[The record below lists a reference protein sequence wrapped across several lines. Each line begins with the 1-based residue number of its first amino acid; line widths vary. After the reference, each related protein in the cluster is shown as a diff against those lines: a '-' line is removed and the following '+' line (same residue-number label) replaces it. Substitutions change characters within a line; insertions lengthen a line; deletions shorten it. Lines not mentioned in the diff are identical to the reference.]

1 MQSHETKRAI
11 AVIALIVC
19 IAGLVATS
27 LWPTDAP
34 TAQPQGYVPN
44 PEGTAAF
51 VASLP
56 KPFLTQAGPDCL
68 KYAQDENPVLLY
80 RALMKAHKQKY
91 GREWVVG
98 AQGIGDCVS
107 WGNAHACDVNLAVM
121 FVRGEVSDFKMAATE
136 SIYGGSRVE
145 GVGGREG
152 SGGWGDG
159 SYGAA
164 AAAWLHKF
172 GVIYREPYP
181 DFSQDLTSY
190 SASKAKSWGNWGN
203 GGQGDNGRFDEHA
216 KLHNVKSCVLVR
228 SFREAAAAIQAGY
241 PVAVCSGQG
250 FSSNRD
256 NDGFARASGG
266 WSHCMCF
273 TGVRFDK
280 PGLLCQ
286 NSWGPN
292 WISGPKWPEDQP
304 DGSFWVEERVAER
317 MLSGGDSFAI
327 SNIDGFPYRDL
338 QHGDWASVQPRGQ
351 FSKSGEQAFALAP

>member
-1 MQSHETKRAI
+1 MSHDTKRAV
-11 AVIALIVC
+11 ACIALVVC
-19 IAGLVATS
+19 IAGLVGTFLPVGVTPAARPMGYT
-27 LWPTDAP
+27 PD
-34 TAQPQGYVPN
+34 PQA
-44 PEGTAAF
+44 TAAF
-51 VASLP
+51 VASLD
-56 KPFLTQAGPDCL
+56 KPFLAQAGPDLL
-68 KYAQDENPVLLY
+68 KHSQDENPVFLY
-80 RALMKAHKQKY
+80 QALQKAYKQKY
-91 GREWVVG
+91 GSEWVVG

-107 WGNAHACDVNLAVM
+107 WGNAHACDLNLAVM

-164 AAAWLHKF
+164 AASWLNKY
-172 GVIYREPYP
+172 GVIYREAYP
-181 DFSQDLTSY
+181 DFGQDLTTY
-190 SASKAKSWGNWGN
+190 AASKAKNWGNWGN
-203 GGQGDNGRFDEHA
+203 GGQGDGGKFDEVA
-216 KLHNVKSCVLVR
+216 KLHNVKGCVLVR

-250 FSSNRD
+250 FASTRD
-256 NDGFARASGG
+256 NDGFARASGS

-273 TGVRFDK
+273 SAVRFDK

-292 WISGPKWPEDQP
+292 WISGPKWPADQP
-304 DGSFWVEERVAER
+304 DGSFWVDERVAER

-327 SNIDGFPYRDL
+327 SNIEGFPYRDL
-338 QHGDWASVQPRGQ
+338 QHGDWASLPPRGA
-351 FSKSGEQAFALAP
+351 SKSGEVSFALAP